1 MTKRSPKVAL
11 IHDWLTGMRGGEKVL
26 EAICGF
32 FHGADLFTLV
42 HIPGS
47 VSPKI
52 EAMNIHTSFLQALPG
67 IESRYRQSL
76 PLMPWAIGRFDL
88 SGYDLIISSSHCV
101 AKGVRVP
108 PGTVHISYCHTPMRY
123 IWDQFDDYFSPGR
136 SSAPVRWLMRS
147 LRPALQK
154 WDRRTAQS
162 VTHFIAN
169 SENVRRRIQRHYGR
183 DASVIYPPV
192 DTHYFEPNGRPRK
205 DFFLMVTAFA
215 PYKRIEIAIDAF
227 NRLRLPL
234 VIAGKGQELD
244 KLALLAGPTVKLLG
258 WVSDDAL
265 KTLYQEAKALIFP
278 GEEDFGMVPVE
289 AQACG
294 CPVIALGRGG
304 ALESVVPGK
313 TGFFFPEPSPE
324 SLIECVEKFRRA
336 DINPAAARENAQ
348 RFAVENFRQK
358 FVDYLSDACPQF
370 NGPAS

>member
-1 MTKRSPKVAL
+1 MAKPRVAL
-11 IHDWLTGMRGGEKVL
+11 VHDWLTGMRGGEKVL
-26 EAICGF
+26 EILCELFPEAN
-32 FHGADLFTLV
+32 LFTLV
-42 HIPGS
+42 HVRGS
-47 VSPKI
+47 VSPRI
-52 EAMNIHTSFLQALPG
+52 ETMKIHTSFLQALPG

-76 PLMPWAIGRFDL
+76 PVMPWAIRRFDL
-88 SGYDLIISSSHCV
+88 SGYDLIVSSSHCV

-108 PGTVHISYCHTPMRY
+108 AGATHISYCHTPMRY

-136 SSAPVRWLMRS
+136 SSAPVRWVMRL

-169 SENVRRRIQRHYGR
+169 SENVRRRIQRHYQR
-183 DASVIYPPV
+183 DAAVIYPPV
-192 DTHYFEPNGRPRK
+192 DTRRFAPDGRPRK

-215 PYKRIEIAIDAF
+215 PYKRIEVAIDAF

-234 VIAGKGQELD
+234 VIAGKGQDLD
-244 KLALLAGPTVKLLG
+244 KLKRLAGPDVKFLG

-265 KTLYQEAKALIFP
+265 RTLYQEARALIFP

-304 ALESVVPGK
+304 ALESVVPGE
-313 TGFFFPEPSPE
+313 TGLFFAEPTE
-324 SLIECVEKFRRA
+324 EALAECVKKFHEN
-336 DINPAAARENAQ
+336 DFNPAKARQNAL

-358 FVDYLSDACPQF
+358 FVDYLSNTCPQF
-370 NGPAS
+370 DRIAS